1 MQMSNRSWWLGA
13 LLAIAAGCGSTQSN
27 PRTAAGGPPAPR
39 GPAGGGMCP
48 MMMEAQI
55 VASDTNDG
63 AAIAFTTT
71 GDVAGLRMRVRRM
84 ADMRNRMAG
93 GMMGTSEGDG
103 MRGGGD
109 AGMRGGGMQRGGGM
123 MQDAVPARASVEDI
137 PGGARLVL
145 IPADPARLATLREQ
159 THAQVAM
166 MQRGECPMMQS
177 PPAPDEPKQ
186 QPPQPDEDHEQ
197 HHPAGA

>member
-39 GPAGGGMCP
+39 GPAGGEMCP

-93 GMMGTSEGDG
+93 GMMGTGEGDG

-109 AGMRGGGMQRGGGM
+109 AGMRGGGTQRGGMGM
-123 MQDAVPARASVEDI
+123 MQMVPARASVEEI

-145 IPADPARLATLREQ
+145 TPADPARLATLREQ
-159 THAQVAM
+159 TRAQVAM

-197 HHPAGA
+197 HHPSGT